1 MTKEEVAAMLEEIS
15 TLLEL
20 KGENLFKCNA
30 YRNGA
35 RAVLQLPGD
44 LDEIVRE
51 GKLVGVH
58 GIGDTLREK
67 ITTLVSTGSL
77 PFYDEL
83 KASIPDGMVKMLK
96 IPGLGPKKVIALNKE
111 LKVCNLEDLKKACE
125 ADQVAKLKGFGEKSQ
140 QKIMEGLAFIDQ
152 VGNRARI
159 DQVLPAALD
168 MLEALRGIPE
178 VIRAELCGSLRRRR
192 ETAKDVDL
200 LVSTDE
206 PDKVR
211 ARFASLPHVTK
222 VVAHGPT
229 KSSLIVEH
237 FYDSTRVT
245 LGSDIRVVTDKQF
258 PFALNYF
265 TGSKEHNIRLRQ
277 RAIDR
282 GLKLN
287 EYELA
292 SDSKSIHCQD
302 EKEIYAQLELDW
314 VPPEMRED
322 TGEIDLAEW
331 VHGKS
336 KHRLPKL
343 IEVDDICGVF
353 HNHSTWSDG
362 GATIEEMALAAK
374 KLGYEY
380 FGIGDHSQSL
390 TIANGL
396 TPARVKLQHAE
407 IDALNKKLKGIR
419 ILKGAEVDI
428 LDDGRLDY
436 DDKTLAM
443 FDYVVASVHTLFGM
457 PETEMTER
465 MIRAVKHPRVTML
478 GHSTGRL
485 LLRREGYKV
494 NLDKVLDACAL
505 AGTMIEINAQPMRLD
520 LDWKY
525 CKRAKSLGIKLVINP
540 DAHSPR
546 ELGLVPYGVDV
557 AHRGWLEAKDVFNTM
572 SLKDVM
578 KELEID

>member
-1 MTKEEVAAMLEEIS
+1 MTKEEVAAVLEEIS

-20 KGENLFKCNA
+20 KGENPFKCNA

-83 KASIPDGMVKMLK
+83 KASMPDGLVKMLK
-96 IPGLGPKKVIALNKE
+96 IPGLGPKKVKALHEE
-111 LKVCNLEDLKKACE
+111 LHVSTLDDLKRAC
-125 ADQVAKLKGFGEKSQ
+125 DTGRVAKLKGFGEKTQS
-140 QKIMEGLAFIDQ
+140 KILEGLAFIDQ
-152 VGNRARI
+152 IGNRVRI
-159 DQVLPAALD
+159 DQALPPALD
-168 MLEALRGIPE
+168 ILSALRALPD
-178 VIRAELCGSLRRRR
+178 VIRSELCGSLRRRR

-200 LVSTDE
+200 LVSTDHPE
-206 PDKVR
+206 KVR
-211 ARFASLPHVTK
+211 AAFANLPHVTK

-229 KSSLIVEH
+229 KSSLIVQH
-237 FYDSTRVT
+237 YQDSTKIT
-245 LGSDIRVVTDKQF
+245 LGCDIRVVTDKQF

-292 SDSKSIHCQD
+292 SEDKSIHCHD
-302 EKEIYAQLELDW
+302 EKEIYAKLELDW
-314 VPPEMRED
+314 MPPEMRED

-343 IEVDDICGVF
+343 LESRDIRGVF

-362 GATIEEMALAAK
+362 AVSLEEMAHAAK

-380 FGIGDHSQSL
+380 FGIADHSQSL
-390 TIANGL
+390 TVANGL
-396 TPARVKLQHAE
+396 SPARVKQQLAE
-407 IDALNKKLKGIR
+407 IDALNKKLEGIR

-428 LDDGRLDY
+428 LDDGSLDY
-436 DDKTLAM
+436 PDKLLET
-443 FDYVVASVHTLFGM
+443 FDYVVAAVHTLFGM
-457 PETEMTER
+457 PEEEMTKR
-465 MIRAVKHPRVTML
+465 IVTAVKHPLVTML
-478 GHSTGRL
+478 AHPTGRL

-494 NLDKVLDACAL
+494 NLDKVLDACAES
-505 AGTMIEINAQPMRLD
+505 GTMIEINAQPMRLD

-540 DAHSPR
+540 DAHSAR
-546 ELGLVPYGVDV
+546 ELEFVPYGVD
-557 AHRGWLEAKDVFNTM
+557 AARRGWLEADDVFNTR
-572 SLKDVM
+572 SLKEVV
-578 KELEID
+578 KALEI

>member
-1 MTKEEVAAMLEEIS
+1 MTKEEVAAVLEEIS

-20 KGENLFKCNA
+20 KGENPFKCNA

-83 KASIPDGMVKMLK
+83 KGSMPDGLVKMLK
-96 IPGLGPKKVIALNKE
+96 IPGLGPKKIKALHE
-111 LKVCNLEDLKKACE
+111 DLRISTLEDLKRACE
-125 ADQVAKLKGFGEKSQ
+125 TGRVAKLKGFGDKTQS
-140 QKIMEGLAFIDQ
+140 KILEGLAFIDQ
-152 VGNRARI
+152 IGNRVRI
-159 DQVLPAALD
+159 DQALPAALD
-168 MLEALRGIPE
+168 ILAALRALPD

-200 LVSTDE
+200 LVSTDH
-206 PDKVR
+206 PDTVR
-211 ARFASLPHVTK
+211 AAFATLPHVTK

-237 FYDSTRVT
+237 FQDSHKIT
-245 LGSDIRVVTDKQF
+245 LGCDIRVVTDKQF

-265 TGSKEHNIRLRQ
+265 TGSKEHNIRIRQ

-287 EYELA
+287 EYELV
-292 SDSKSIHCQD
+292 SDSKSIHCHD
-302 EKEIYAQLELDW
+302 EKEIYATLELDW
-314 VPPEMRED
+314 MPPEMRED

-331 VHGKS
+331 MHGKS

-343 IEVDDICGVF
+343 LEASDIRGVF

-362 GATIEEMALAAK
+362 GASLEEMAHAAK

-380 FGIGDHSQSL
+380 FGIADHSQSL
-390 TIANGL
+390 TVANGL
-396 TPARVKLQHAE
+396 SPARVKQQHAE
-407 IDALNKKLKGIR
+407 IEAVNKKLKGIR

-428 LDDGRLDY
+428 LDDGSLDY
-436 DDKTLAM
+436 SDKLLES
-443 FDYVVASVHTLFGM
+443 FDYVVAAVHTLFGM
-457 PETEMTER
+457 PEEEMTQR
-465 MIRAVKHPRVTML
+465 IITAARHPLVTML
-478 GHSTGRL
+478 AHPTGRL
-485 LLRREGYKV
+485 LLRREGYRV
-494 NLDKVLDACAL
+494 NLDKVLEACAES
-505 AGTMIEINAQPMRLD
+505 GTMIEINAQPMRLD

-540 DAHSPR
+540 DAHSTR
-546 ELGLVPYGVDV
+546 ELEFVPYGVD
-557 AHRGWLEAKDVFNTM
+557 AARRGWLEAGDVINTRP
-572 SLKDVM
+572 LA
-578 KELEID
+578 ELRKLLRR